1 MLNPET
7 SESAPIQ
14 GNPIPR
20 EMGRRKYTYHPVIFV
35 LTFFSYA
42 FFHMS
47 RKTFSN
53 VKTTISEEWTPSF
66 HNATVCETKPDSIWN
81 TRNMFSSPSAVEP
94 YLGILDASFMIS
106 YAVGLFISGIVGDRL
121 NMRYVLTFG
130 MCSTAVMVFLFG
142 CVLEW
147 VHLYN
152 KYLYVFLWIIN
163 GLLQSTGWPTVV
175 AVMGNWFGKSS
186 RGLVFGLWSACA
198 SVGNILGALMVS
210 AVLDYGYQYAFL
222 FTSAMLFAGGIINFF
237 GLVTSPRELGLQA
250 ADEDAKGSTAAGDR
264 GRYRDTSFTSLTP
277 PLTDAMLDE
286 EALLTVQEESDDDGQ
301 PTVEVSG
308 GPRPAINFCTA
319 LLLPGVIL
327 YSLAYA
333 FLKLVNY
340 SFFFWLPYYLSNAYH
355 WKETVADSISIW
367 YDVGGIVG
375 GTIGGFI
382 SDRFERRAIVV
393 IPMLGLAIPS
403 LFIYGNSPANLTINS
418 FLMSVAG
425 FFIGGVANLVSAAV
439 AADLGNQGPIQGN
452 TEALATVTG
461 IIDGTGSVGA
471 AIGQILVP
479 VIQRALG
486 WRAVFYLFMICT
498 FLTGVC
504 IFPLFVRELK
514 DICSNYQYSWH
525 RGLRRRRRSSQE
537 DQAVWE

>member
-1 MLNPET
+1 MANTET
-7 SESAPIQ
+7 PKSTHNAKSRGME
-14 GNPIPR
+14 
-20 EMGRRKYTYHPVIFV
+20 RRKFSLYHPVVFV

-42 FFHMS
+42 FFHTS

-66 HNATVCETKPDSIWN
+66 HNATVCETKPDAIWN
-81 TRNMFSSPSAVEP
+81 TRNMFSSPSDVEP
-94 YLGILDASFMIS
+94 YLGILDAAFMIS
-106 YAVGLFISGIVGDRL
+106 YGVGLFISGIVGDRL
-121 NMRYVLTFG
+121 NMRYVLVFG
-130 MCSTAVMVFLFG
+130 MCSTALTVFLFG

-147 VHLYN
+147 VHFYN

-175 AVMGNWFGKSS
+175 AIMGNWFGKSS

-222 FTSAMLFAGGIINFF
+222 FTSSMLFAGGVINFF
-237 GLVTSPRELGLQA
+237 GLVTSPRELGLSA
-250 ADEDAKGSTAAGDR
+250 ADEDVRSTSAADDR
-264 GRYRDTSFTSLTP
+264 
-277 PLTDAMLDE
+277 
-286 EALLTVQEESDDDGQ
+286 EALLSVTEESDDDAKSSVQ
-301 PTVEVSG
+301 VSG
-308 GPRPAINFCTA
+308 DLRPTAISFCTA

-327 YSLAYA
+327 YSLSYA

-340 SFFFWLPYYLSNAYH
+340 SFFFWLPYYLASAYH

-382 SDRFERRAIVV
+382 SDRFQRRALVV

-403 LFIYGNSPANLTINS
+403 LFIYGNSPANLTVNS

-425 FFIGGVANLVSAAV
+425 FFISGVANLISAAV

-461 IIDGTGSVGA
+461 IIDGTGSLGA

-479 VIQRALG
+479 VIQKALG
-486 WRAVFYLFMICT
+486 WQAVFYLFMIST
-498 FLTGVC
+498 FLTGMC
-504 IFPLFVRELK
+504 IFPLFVREVK
-514 DICSNYQYSWH
+514 DVCRNYHYSWH
-525 RGLRRRRRSSQE
+525 RGLQRRSHSLQGE
-537 DQAVWE
+537 QAAWE

>member
-1 MLNPET
+1 MANPET
-7 SESAPIQ
+7 SKSTPNA
-14 GNPIPR
+14 NSR
-20 EMGRRKYTYHPVIFV
+20 ELETRKFTLYHPVIFV

-66 HNATVCETKPDSIWN
+66 HNATVCETKPDYIWN
-81 TRNMFSSPSAVEP
+81 TRNMFSSPSDVEP
-94 YLGILDASFMIS
+94 YLGILDAAFMIS
-106 YAVGLFISGIVGDRL
+106 YGVGLFISGIVGDRL
-121 NMRYVLTFG
+121 NMRYVLVFG
-130 MCSTAVMVFLFG
+130 MCSTALTVFLFG

-222 FTSAMLFAGGIINFF
+222 FTSAMLFAGGVINFF
-237 GLVTSPRELGLQA
+237 GLVTSPRELGLSV
-250 ADEDAKGSTAAGDR
+250 ADEDARSTAAAGDR
-264 GRYRDTSFTSLTP
+264 
-277 PLTDAMLDE
+277 
-286 EALLTVQEESDDDGQ
+286 EALLSVSEESDDDAQ
-301 PTVEVSG
+301 PSVKVSG
-308 GPRPAINFCTA
+308 DLRPTAISFCTA

-327 YSLAYA
+327 YSLSYA

-340 SFFFWLPYYLSNAYH
+340 SFFFWLPYYLANAYH

-382 SDRFERRAIVV
+382 SDRFQRRAIVV

-425 FFIGGVANLVSAAV
+425 FFIGGVANLISAAV

-461 IIDGTGSVGA
+461 IIDGTGSLGA

-479 VIQRALG
+479 VIQKALG
-486 WRAVFYLFMICT
+486 WQAVFYLFMVCT

-504 IFPLFVRELK
+504 IFPLFVREVK
-514 DICSNYQYSWH
+514 EICRNYHYSWYS
-525 RGLRRRRRSSQE
+525 GLRRRSRSPQE
-537 DQAVWE
+537 EQATWE